1 MITSLFENKTHQCND
16 DDDGDDEAAAAAV
29 AAADDDNDDD
39 PPSKNTPSPSPTTD
53 PKLYYHHHSQS
64 IDDDCDEMPCGFCG
78 WICVE
83 CCCCCFKGCSEWWL
97 CKTCEEDIC
106 PCCCLSEAERAEK
119 DKREALDKCQYR
131 RGSTVRCTKPKKGK
145 KGWCPQCYPPEIT
158 YQYGSIFATTMGP
171 APANSTVLKVVQPY
185 EETYAQS
192 LTQPVSRSND
202 DGGSNKND
210 DQNNNND
217 GPIIIVADEEQEQQH
232 AQYQRPPP
240 PPAEFGDSSD
250 LNNHNN
256 NDHHGGSLG

>member
-1 MITSLFENKTHQCND
+1 MCERFELLSTMTTSLFENKTHQCND

-39 PPSKNTPSPSPTTD
+39 LHSKNTPSP
-53 PKLYYHHHSQS
+53 

-131 RGSTVRCTKPKKGK
+131 PGSTVRCTKPKKGK
-145 KGWCPQCYPPEIT
+145 EGWCPQCYPPEIT

-192 LTQPVSRSND
+192 LTQPLSRNDDDD
-202 DGGSNKND
+202 DGGNNKND